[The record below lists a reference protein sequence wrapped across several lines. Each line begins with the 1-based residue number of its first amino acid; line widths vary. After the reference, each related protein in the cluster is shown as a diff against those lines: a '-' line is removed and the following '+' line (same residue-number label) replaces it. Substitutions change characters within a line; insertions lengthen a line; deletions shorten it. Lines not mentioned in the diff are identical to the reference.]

1 MSRGRAAAPALALFL
16 TMAAGHAAAQ
26 EFFRCT
32 APDGKVTYQQTPCP
46 GSSQERKVDAT
57 PANPDYDPAQRERV
71 LKQGEEAGKRLEE
84 RAAREA
90 EEARRREDQ
99 RLRDEQRER
108 EARARE
114 EARDIPV
121 VSGWPAWW
129 GQPRP
134 GPYPPRPPTRPQPRP
149 LPSTPTR

>member
-1 MSRGRAAAPALALFL
+1 MNARLAGVALVLLAP
-16 TMAAGHAAAQ
+16 GPAAAQ
-26 EFFRCT
+26 EFFKCVTPEGR
-32 APDGKVTYQQTPCP
+32 VTYQQVPCP
-46 GSSQERKVDAT
+46 KASTESKVDAT

-90 EEARRREDQ
+90 EEARRREEQ

-114 EARDIPV
+114 EARDVPT
-121 VSGWPAWW
+121 VSGWPVWW

-134 GPYPPRPPTRPQPRP
+134 GPYPKPVRPQPRP
-149 LPSTPTR
+149 VPAPPTR